1 MSATSLATGAEINPA
16 TWADFVA
23 RLHHDCVGDGAR
35 DHCTAD
41 AIFIVQA
48 KRHIFGID
56 RDYTDRWAVIV
67 DDKHWETPGAYH
79 AELSD
84 EGKANLDRIAL
95 FHCESSFLEVDQ
107 RQQWSILEDLPDHTV
122 TGMGDRWEYV
132 CSHFTKD
139 AAEAFIRRKKHD
151 YRDGIRVYVDAQVH
165 CWEFSAIKEAI
176 LSGRLAFV
184 ESSAA

>member
-35 DHCTAD
+35 DHGTAD

-48 KRHIFGID
+48 NRHIFGID

-67 DDKHWETPGAYH
+67 EDDHWESPAAYY
-79 AELSD
+79 ADLFD
-84 EGKANLDRIAL
+84 DGKANLDRLATEE
-95 FHCESSFLEVDQ
+95 CGSGFLDADQ
-107 RQQWSILEDLPDHTV
+107 NQQWSILEDLPDHTV
-122 TGMGDRWEYV
+122 TGMDERWEYV
-132 CSHFTKD
+132 CSHITRD

-151 YRDGIRVYVDAQVH
+151 YRDGIRVNVDAQVH
-165 CWEFSAIKEAI
+165 CWEFNAIKEAI